1 MPESMK
7 EALKS
12 DGTAFT
18 VVGDSNIVSGSLLSN
33 GIPVYPIV
41 ISLASE
47 AVRDDEIPA
56 FTNYVAAG
64 GFLFVGS
71 SAFTRNTNGTTRSDF
86 AFANEMGLH
95 AWRAGL
101 TNLAQNSNVT
111 KVADQRISS
120 HLPTGP
126 LTWRMPTS
134 SEEIPWGISPKH
146 PFLAPHDIF
155 RTTNA
160 DATVLASGDNSFPF
174 LTIKAYG
181 KGYFIYCSAFQPLIG
196 HSGFAPSTYA
206 YVIFRRAIEWA
217 FDAATL
223 PVPKI
228 SPWPYQYDAAFMVR
242 HDLENFTNEVANI
255 EASAV

>member
-1 MPESMK
+1 MPGE
-7 EALKS
+7 
-12 DGTAFT
+12 
-18 VVGDSNIVSGSLLSN
+18 
-33 GIPVYPIV
+33 
-41 ISLASE
+41 
-47 AVRDDEIPA
+47 
-56 FTNYVAAG
+56 
-64 GFLFVGS
+64 
-71 SAFTRNTNGTTRSDF
+71 
-86 AFANEMGLH
+86 
-95 AWRAGL
+95 AGL

-111 KVADQRISS
+111 KVADQRIST
-120 HLPTGP
+120 HLPSGP

-134 SEEIPWGISPKH
+134 SEEIPWGISPGH

-155 RTTNA
+155 RTTLA

-174 LTIKAYG
+174 LTIKPYG

-217 FDAATL
+217 FDACTL

-242 HDLENFTNEVANI
+242 HDLENFTNEVAAI
-255 EASAV
+255 EASAQFEFTNNARGDYYFCTGTLRTDASPTYNTNAIVASLRRAVTNYGASIGPHNGGLKKS